1 MQGFLEAG
9 FILRE
14 DVMKY
19 QWKTKGTREK
29 WAGLSKVAEEQW
41 VDIDKQGKKGR
52 YTDFLLLSYEHLFVF
67 RKKSKDENVNNLK
80 SSSIVCGA

>member
-29 WAGLSKVAEEQW
+29 WAGLSKVAE
-41 VDIDKQGKKGR
+41 
-52 YTDFLLLSYEHLFVF
+52 
-67 RKKSKDENVNNLK
+67 
-80 SSSIVCGA
+80 